1 MEACKHFCVPTRI
14 RTDHETENLAV
25 ARAMLEIKGA
35 ETNPVFTGQS
45 VHNQKIE
52 RCWILV
58 LSSLFYHLESRCN
71 LDLLNE
77 LHLFPLHFVFLARIN
92 RILAE
97 IVTAWNQPPT
107 QTS

>member
-52 RCWILV
+52 RCWMDLGAQFIV
-58 LSSLFYHLESRCN
+58 L
-71 LDLLNE
+71 
-77 LHLFPLHFVFLARIN
+77 
-92 RILAE
+92 
-97 IVTAWNQPPT
+97 PPRKT
-107 QTS
+107 L

>member
-35 ETNPVFTGQS
+35 ETNPVFTGKL

-52 RCWILV
+52 RCWMDFGTQFIV
-58 LSSLFYHLESRCN
+58 LPPRKSL
-71 LDLLNE
+71 
-77 LHLFPLHFVFLARIN
+77 
-92 RILAE
+92 
-97 IVTAWNQPPT
+97 
-107 QTS
+107 